1 MGLVYLWGSGFFSCT
16 STLDSKYQRFKFW
29 KEFKLMQL
37 MPPRRVVN
45 TASDSVLCYSPV
57 NVSVYNLI
65 SLIGLKAFLLW
76 EPNGKLVS

>member
-1 MGLVYLWGSGFFSCT
+1 M
-16 STLDSKYQRFKFW
+16 R
-29 KEFKLMQL
+29 L

-45 TASDSVLCYSPV
+45 TASDSVLCDSPV
-57 NVSVYNLI
+57 HVSVYNLI